1 MLVNNKA
8 VDVHTIEIEGAIMGD
23 FPDFSDAFVSYAC
36 FIDGK
41 ELSNSELDYLQDTY
55 PHEIHKL
62 LIERLY

>member
-8 VDVHTIEIEGAIMGD
+8 VDVYTIEIEGVIMSD
-23 FPDFSDAFVSYAC
+23 FPDFCDAFISYAC

-41 ELSNSELDYLQDTY
+41 ELSDTEMDYLKDTY

-62 LIERLY
+62 LMERLF

>member
-8 VDVHTIEIEGAIMGD
+8 VDVYTIEIEGVIMSD
-23 FPDFSDAFVSYAC
+23 FPDFCDSFVSYAC

-62 LIERLY
+62 LFERLY